1 MTDVMLTKLADQQHQ
16 SILAAST
23 PLIANMSDAELHLF
37 TSGTVAM
44 LDAIK
49 QEWDRRILA
58 RSEPAGK
65 A

>member
-1 MTDVMLTKLADQQHQ
+1 MTDGMLTKLADQQHQ
-16 SILAAST
+16 SIVAASA

-44 LDAIK
+44 LEAIK

-58 RSEPAGK
+58 GSPAAGR